1 MYKKLR
7 QTKGKRNECQVYEI
21 KNVLNKIEKL
31 IEKVPGHKKSII
43 EENEKIISIVDN
55 SFYFNQLQQE
65 GEGLK
70 ILFPNQ
76 MLSR

>member
-1 MYKKLR
+1 M
-7 QTKGKRNECQVYEI
+7 
-21 KNVLNKIEKL
+21 
-31 IEKVPGHKKSII
+31 PGHKKSII

-76 MLSR
+76 MLSK